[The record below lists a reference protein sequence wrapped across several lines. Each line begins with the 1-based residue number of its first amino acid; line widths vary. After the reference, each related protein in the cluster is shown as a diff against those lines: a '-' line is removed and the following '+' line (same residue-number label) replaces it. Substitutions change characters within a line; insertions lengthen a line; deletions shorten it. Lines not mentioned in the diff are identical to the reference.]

1 MSTNL
6 PMSVTLAEIPEGGMR
21 VCTLGAREIV
31 ICRTK
36 DGVHAV
42 SNMCT
47 HADARLS
54 EGRLRGNRLI
64 CPLHGAAFDVRD
76 GRALGAPAT
85 AALVTY
91 PVRVVDGNIEVGTPD
106 RSVT

>member
-6 PMSVTLAEIPEGGMR
+6 PLSVTLTEVPEGGMR
-21 VCTLGAREIV
+21 VCKLGAREIV

-42 SNMCT
+42 DNMCT

-64 CPLHGAAFDVRD
+64 CPLHGAAFDIRD
-76 GRALGAPAT
+76 GRVLGAPAT
-85 AALVTY
+85 VPLTAYA
-91 PVRVVDGNIEVGTPD
+91 VRVVDGNIEVGTPD
-106 RSVT
+106 SSVT